1 MCTLL
6 ETHNT
11 VILFF
16 RLKHFS
22 VQSSLRLKWESKEFI
37 GGGSYGDVYKCPI
50 KGIKAQL
57 IAVKVPKNRCGG
69 YSDFDKLN
77 QETSLLSTLSHPNII
92 RFYGAIEIELD
103 AYCTLG
109 LAMAW
114 ANMGGLDTCYRTLSE
129 FQRATVSSDIIHGL
143 TYLHSKNVVHRD
155 MKLANV
161 LLHGDLNQGIIA
173 KIGDFGLARKVED
186 YMSVAKG
193 SYKYMAPEMAIQKSK
208 YDERVDIYSLSILL
222 YELYSEA
229 PFPFQLESESLPDIL
244 DAVKKSLKPKQM
256 PIYFPPTISNLIM
269 QGWSKDPSER
279 PNLKVFD
286 NVFLTLMENNLE
298 QCSHQEIPTST
309 NLSIE
314 KHLELVKEGIF
325 LPSPI
330 FRCEWSSTLE
340 EGDSKNLRKQMVE
353 NIKVHSSQA
362 KNILHPIYAAL
373 EIVPKHVFMNEEK
386 TSGAT
391 RNEKIEN
398 VYHWDRSMDV
408 AWAASI
414 RRPWAIG
421 LQLSMMKI
429 DVGHD
434 VLLVGARGYIEA
446 LVSQLVG
453 PMGSVSVV
461 SRDIAGINICKYQV
475 ERSAPNKNIQY
486 HRVESYNELEQWS
499 KKFDAILAPPSRS
512 FPEYLTSLLKDDG
525 TLLADIIVSIAD

>member
-1 MCTLL
+1 M
-6 ETHNT
+6 
-11 VILFF
+11 
-16 RLKHFS
+16 
-22 VQSSLRLKWESKEFI
+22 
-37 GGGSYGDVYKCPI
+37 
-50 KGIKAQL
+50 
-57 IAVKVPKNRCGG
+57 KVPKIRYGI
-69 YSDFDKLN
+69 SDFDKLN
-77 QETSLLSTLSHPNII
+77 EETSLLSTLAHENII
-92 RFYGAIEIELD
+92 RFYGICEIQQD
-103 AYCTLG
+103 AYYTLG
-109 LAMAW
+109 IAMAW
-114 ANMGGLDTCYRTLSE
+114 ANLGGLDTCFKTLSE

-143 TYLHSKNVVHRD
+143 MYLHSKKVVHRD

-173 KIGDFGLARKVED
+173 KIGDFGFARKMED
-186 YMSVAKG
+186 YMSLLKG
-193 SYKYMAPEMAIQKSK
+193 SFRYMAPEMVEHKSK
-208 YDERVDIYSLSILL
+208 YDEGVDIYSLSILL
-222 YELYSEA
+222 YELYSREL
-229 PFPFQLESESLPDIL
+229 FPFLLESPESQ
-244 DAVKKSLKPKQM
+244 SLQEMVNAIRDSIKPKI
-256 PIYFPPTISNLIM
+256 PRYFPSMISSLIT

-286 NVFLTLMENNLE
+286 RAFLTLMENNLNH
-298 QCSHQEIPTST
+298 CFHQEVPTST

-314 KHLELVKEGIF
+314 KHLELVEEGIF

-353 NIKVHSSQA
+353 DIKAYSKQA
-362 KNILHPIYAAL
+362 KNILRPIYTAL

-408 AWAASI
+408 ARAASI

-499 KKFDAILAPPSRS
+499 KKFDAILAPTSRS
-512 FPEYLTSLLKDDG
+512 FPEYMTSLLKDDG
-525 TLLADIIVSIAD
+525 TLLADIFVSIAD